1 MTTEYK
7 TIYVETC
14 GNGSVLCF
22 DREYF
27 LLGQITWN
35 AQRNQFEYSAQYA
48 TVYTTERLVEIASCL
63 IHLQREKNAK
73 LPIGDVAGN

>member
-7 TIYVETC
+7 TIYFETC

-22 DREYF
+22 DREHF

-35 AQRNQFEYSAQYA
+35 TQKNQFEYAAQYG
-48 TVYTTERLVEIASCL
+48 TDYTTERLVEIASCL
-63 IHLQREKNAK
+63 LHLQRERKARQ
-73 LPIGDVAGN
+73 

>member
-1 MTTEYK
+1 MTTEYN
-7 TIYVETC
+7 TICVETC

-35 AQRNQFEYSAQYA
+35 TQKNQFEYTAQYA

-63 IHLQREKNAK
+63 IQLQREKTARQ
-73 LPIGDVAGN
+73 